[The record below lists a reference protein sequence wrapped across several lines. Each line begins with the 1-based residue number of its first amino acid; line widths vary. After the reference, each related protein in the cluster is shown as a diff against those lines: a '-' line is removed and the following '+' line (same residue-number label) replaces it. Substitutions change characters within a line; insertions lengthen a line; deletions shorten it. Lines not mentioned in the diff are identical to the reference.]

1 MYIWAKLPDGIDD
14 LEFCMGLVAEQGV
27 ALSPGRGFGPGG
39 HGHVRM
45 ALVQPVEVLRE
56 CADKIAKH
64 IQQLRSRK

>member
-1 MYIWAKLPDGIDD
+1 
-14 LEFCMGLVAEQGV
+14 V